1 MIRTTIIAVA
11 ALMLLTSLACAA
23 VQTIKSTEARGL
35 LERQRNAFLLDVRTP
50 DEFRAA
56 RLKGAVL
63 IPINELER
71 RLAEVPKGRPIVVYC
86 AVGSRSGLVASFLA
100 SKGYAEVYNVTD
112 GIVGWYQNGYP
123 IER

>member
-1 MIRTTIIAVA
+1 MIRTTIIALA

-23 VQTIKSTEARGL
+23 VQTIKSPEARSL

-100 SKGYAEVYNVTD
+100 AKGYDEVYNVKD